1 MFSKNT
7 KNLNAKSSSPL
18 MKNQIAICDKMLFAF
33 VLFYSLA
40 IIVDII
46 LALIS
51 DGYTTIISFFGTE
64 FDDFR
69 FYLHL
74 DRLDNAA
81 NKTFFL
87 PTKYAQAPLFSL
99 FYLFLNS
106 LLNSSPSYGSYD
118 YHTLILNQ
126 NVNMFYLLIFAAF
139 FVILGI
145 IISKHTAKMK
155 SQLVGKVFGYTLILS
170 YPLICAV
177 AIGDLSVI
185 GLIFV
190 FLFFS
195 GYKSKNAIIRELSL
209 ISLAV
214 SIGFL
219 LFPILFLPF
228 TMKKRSKSIIIKT
241 LVYCVIFTLIPFLIV
256 LVFDK
261 KESAELLPT
270 ILSALKKSFILP
282 KHKLDFNTLSVANI
296 AYYPIIRNIFK
307 DKHLFASILY
317 CTTQLVTV
325 VAVLA
330 TKTAWKKVFFITYLI
345 VNAPGV
351 STQAILAFFI
361 LPSILLI
368 TDEKNRTK
376 VDWIYTGLFALLLT
390 PLPTILYFW
399 QDSLSSWANKNSIS
413 FELNLNHILNPII
426 LLILMLSLTIPSFVE
441 KIKTCVA
448 VAKSNEY
455 KTENIDDVLKSK
467 EASI

>member
-1 MFSKNT
+1 
-7 KNLNAKSSSPL
+7 
-18 MKNQIAICDKMLFAF
+18 
-33 VLFYSLA
+33 
-40 IIVDII
+40 
-46 LALIS
+46 
-51 DGYTTIISFFGTE
+51 
-64 FDDFR
+64 
-69 FYLHL
+69 
-74 DRLDNAA
+74 
-81 NKTFFL
+81 
-87 PTKYAQAPLFSL
+87 
-99 FYLFLNS
+99 
-106 LLNSSPSYGSYD
+106 
-118 YHTLILNQ
+118 
-126 NVNMFYLLIFAAF
+126 
-139 FVILGI
+139 
-145 IISKHTAKMK
+145 
-155 SQLVGKVFGYTLILS
+155 
-170 YPLICAV
+170 
-177 AIGDLSVI
+177 
-185 GLIFV
+185 
-190 FLFFS
+190 
-195 GYKSKNAIIRELSL
+195 
-209 ISLAV
+209 
-214 SIGFL
+214 
-219 LFPILFLPF
+219 
-228 TMKKRSKSIIIKT
+228 MKKRSKSIIIKT

-325 VAVLA
+325 VAVFA

-345 VNAPGV
+345 VNAPGF
-351 STQAILAFFI
+351 STQAMLAFFI
-361 LPSILLI
+361 LPFILFI